1 MNEIIISE
9 MKLEHIDEVYN
20 IFINSLKVKWSV
32 KDFKK
37 ELENRLARYFVAIQD
52 DTVVGFGGM
61 WVIIDEAHITNVA
74 VHPNHRRSG
83 IGDKLLRCMYK
94 FCADNNIIG
103 ITLEVR
109 ENNLAALNFYKNL
122 GFSVEGRRKKYYQDT
137 GEDAIIMW
145 NRNIT
150 L

>member
-61 WVIIDEAHITNVA
+61 WVIIDEAHITNIA
-74 VHPNHRRSG
+74 VHPDLRRSG
-83 IGDKLLRCMYK
+83 IGDKLLRHMYK
-94 FCADNNIIG
+94 FCADHNIIG

-109 ENNLAALNFYKNL
+109 ENNLVAQNFYKNL
-122 GFSVEGRRKKYYQDT
+122 GFAVEGRRKKYYQDT

-145 NRNIT
+145 NRNINP
-150 L
+150 

>member
-1 MNEIIISE
+1 MNEIVVSE

-20 IFINSLKVKWSV
+20 IFINSLKVKWSIE
-32 KDFKK
+32 DFKK
-37 ELENRLARYFVAIQD
+37 ELENKLARYFVALQND
-52 DTVVGFGGM
+52 KVVGFGGM

-109 ENNLAALNFYKNL
+109 ENNLVAQNFYKNL
-122 GFSVEGRRKKYYQDT
+122 GFAVEGRRKKYYQDT

-145 NRNIT
+145 NRNINP
-150 L
+150 

>member
-1 MNEIIISE
+1 

-20 IFINSLKVKWSV
+20 IFINSLKVKWSIE
-32 KDFKK
+32 DFKK
-37 ELENRLARYFVAIQD
+37 ELENKLARYFVALQND
-52 DTVVGFGGM
+52 KVVGFGGM

-109 ENNLAALNFYKNL
+109 ENNLVAQNFYKNL
-122 GFSVEGRRKKYYQDT
+122 GFAVEGRRKKYYQDT

-145 NRNIT
+145 NRNINP
-150 L
+150 

>member
-61 WVIIDEAHITNVA
+61 WVIIDEAHITNIA
-74 VHPNHRRSG
+74 VHPDLRRSG
-83 IGDKLLRCMYK
+83 IGDKLLRHMYK
-94 FCADNNIIG
+94 FCADHNIIG

-109 ENNLAALNFYKNL
+109 ENNLVAQNFYKNL

-145 NRNIT
+145 NRHINP
-150 L
+150 

>member
-1 MNEIIISE
+1 MNEIIVSE

-20 IFINSLKVKWSV
+20 IFINSLKVKWSIE
-32 KDFKK
+32 DLKK
-37 ELENRLARYFVAIQD
+37 ELENKLARYFVALQNEK
-52 DTVVGFGGM
+52 VLGFGGM
-61 WVIIDEAHITNVA
+61 WVIFDEAHITNVA
-74 VHPNHRRSG
+74 VHPDHRRSG
-83 IGDKLLRCMYK
+83 IGNLIFKDMYK

-109 ENNLAALNFYKNL
+109 ENNLTAQNFYKNL

-145 NRNIT
+145 NRS